1 MKRIHILGL
10 AIMVGFALSAVGAAS
25 ASAFTEFIGKPV
37 GGEIKDHNLNTHK
50 FKTSVGTV
58 ECKKTTSKGTVEK
71 EKSTENKES
80 VKYEECKLTSP
91 FEGSATVSEAKYDF
105 HIAGTVD
112 IENEITVTTGLC
124 TIKVA
129 AQKGLKEVKYANNGG
144 KIKLTAAVKSI
155 KYTTSGFCGTKSE
168 ANGEYTGE
176 SEAEVAGGT
185 LEVK

>member
-1 MKRIHILGL
+1 MKRFQILGL

-37 GGEIKDHNLNTHK
+37 GAEIKDHNLNTHK

-58 ECKKTTSKGTVEK
+58 ECKKTTSKGKVEA
-71 EKSTENKES
+71 EHSATNKES

-91 FEGSATVSEAKYDF
+91 FEGAATVSEAVYLF
-105 HIAGTVD
+105 HANGEVD
-112 IENEITVTTGLC
+112 VENTITVSTSLC
-124 TIKVA
+124 TITVA
-129 AQKGLKEVKYANNGG
+129 PQKGLKEVKYTNNGG
-144 KIKLTAAVKSI
+144 KIKINAAVKGI

-176 SEAEVAGGT
+176 SEAEAVGGT